1 MGMGW
6 WSMGRLRSSLF
17 SRLAFTLAFAF
28 STLVFGRG
36 ADAGV
41 QWCESDPVFLVNGAL
56 VDVTTGFPAAYVSS
70 IQGAVAYEVLVP
82 SNVIATVVSLPAN
95 VPTTAKISRVLPATG
110 LLSLGV
116 PVVVKVTINATASFD
131 TKTQVT
137 GTYLWLSS
145 TAYGKSNVTTQ
156 VKYTLIGL

>member
-1 MGMGW
+1 
-6 WSMGRLRSSLF
+6 MGRFRISAF
-17 SRLAFTLAFAF
+17 SRFAFAAALAF
-28 STLVFGRG
+28 STLILGVG

-56 VDVTTGFPAAYVSS
+56 VDVTTGFPASYTSTLK
-70 IQGAVAYEVLVP
+70 GAVAYELLVP
-82 SNVIATVVSLPAN
+82 SNAIATVVSLPAA

-116 PVVVKVTINATASFD
+116 PVIVKVTINATASFD

-137 GTYLWLSS
+137 GTFLWLSS

>member
-1 MGMGW
+1 
-6 WSMGRLRSSLF
+6 MGRLPRSLF
-17 SRLAFTLAFAF
+17 GKLAFSLAFTL
-28 STLVFGRG
+28 STLVMGLG

-56 VDVTTGFPAAYVSS
+56 LDVTTAFPATYTSTLK
-70 IQGAVAYEVLVP
+70 GAVAYEVLVP
-82 SNVIATVVSLPAN
+82 SNAIATVVSLPAS

-116 PVVVKVTINATASFD
+116 PVIVKVTIDATASFD
-131 TKTQVT
+131 TKTKVT

-145 TAYGKSNVTTQ
+145 TVYGKSNVTTQ

>member
-1 MGMGW
+1 
-6 WSMGRLRSSLF
+6 MGRLPTSAF

-28 STLVFGRG
+28 STLVLGVG

-56 VDVTTGFPAAYVSS
+56 VDVTTGFPANYIATLK
-70 IQGAVAYEVLVP
+70 GAVAYEVLVP
-82 SNVIATVVSLPAN
+82 SNAIATVVSLPAA

-116 PVVVKVTINATASFD
+116 PVIVKVTIYATASFT

-137 GTYLWLSS
+137 GTFLWLSS

>member
-6 WSMGRLRSSLF
+6 MDGAVR
-17 SRLAFTLAFAF
+17 RLAFARLAFAF
-28 STLVFGRG
+28 AFGLSTLVLGLD
-36 ADAGV
+36 ANAGV

-56 VDVTTGFPAAYVSS
+56 VDVTTGFPATYTNTLK
-70 IQGAVAYEVLVP
+70 GAVAYEVLVP
-82 SNVIATVVSLPAN
+82 SNVIALVVSLPAN

-116 PVVVKVTINATASFD
+116 PVIVKVTINATASFQ

-137 GTYLWLSS
+137 GTYLGLSS

>member
-1 MGMGW
+1 
-6 WSMGRLRSSLF
+6 MGRFRISAF
-17 SRLAFTLAFAF
+17 CRLAFSLAFAF
-28 STLVFGRG
+28 STLVLGVG

-56 VDVTTGFPAAYVSS
+56 VDVTTAFPATYASTLK
-70 IQGAVAYEVLVP
+70 GAVAYEVLVP
-82 SNVIATVVSLPAN
+82 SNAIATVVSLPAA
-95 VPTTAKISRVLPATG
+95 VPTTATISKVLPATG

-116 PVVVKVTINATASFD
+116 PVVVKVTVKASASFD

>member
-1 MGMGW
+1 
-6 WSMGRLRSSLF
+6 MGRLRRFAFGKLF
-17 SRLAFTLAFAF
+17 FTLAFAL
-28 STLVFGRG
+28 STLVLGVD
-36 ADAGV
+36 AEAGV
-41 QWCESDPVFLVNGAL
+41 QWCESDPVFLVNGAI
-56 VDVTTGFPAAYVSS
+56 VDVTTGFPANYTSTLK
-70 IQGAVAYEVLVP
+70 GAVAYEVLVP
-82 SNVIATVVSLPAN
+82 SNAVALVVSLPAN

-116 PVVVKVTINATASFD
+116 PVIVKVTINATASFQ

-145 TAYGKSNVTTQ
+145 TAYGRSNVTTQ

>member
-1 MGMGW
+1 
-6 WSMGRLRSSLF
+6 MGRLLTSAF

-28 STLVFGRG
+28 STLVLGLG

-41 QWCESDPVFLVNGAL
+41 QWCESDPVFMVNGAL
-56 VDVTTGFPAAYVSS
+56 VDVTTGFPASYTSS
-70 IQGAVAYEVLVP
+70 IKGAVAYEVLVP
-82 SNVIATVVSLPAN
+82 SNVIATVVSLPAS

-110 LLSLGV
+110 LLHVGV
-116 PVVVKVTINATASFD
+116 PVIVRVTINATASFQ
-131 TKTQVT
+131 TRTQVT

-156 VKYTLIGL
+156 VSYTLIGL

>member
-1 MGMGW
+1 
-6 WSMGRLRSSLF
+6 MGRLHISAF

-28 STLVFGRG
+28 STLVLGVG

-41 QWCESDPVFLVNGAL
+41 QWCESDPVFVVNGSL
-56 VDVTTGFPAAYVSS
+56 VDVTTGFPASYTGTLN
-70 IQGAVAYEVLVP
+70 GAVAYELLVP
-82 SNVIATVVSLPAN
+82 SNAIAAVVSLPAN

-110 LLSLGV
+110 FLSLGV
-116 PVVVKVTINATASFD
+116 PVIVKVTINASASFQ

>member
-1 MGMGW
+1 
-6 WSMGRLRSSLF
+6 MGRFRTSAF

-28 STLVFGRG
+28 STLVLGVG

-56 VDVTTGFPAAYVSS
+56 VDVTTGFPASYTSTLK
-70 IQGAVAYEVLVP
+70 GAVDYELLVP
-82 SNVIATVVSLPAN
+82 SNAIATVVSLPAT

-116 PVVVKVTINATASFD
+116 PVVVKVTIRATASFD

-137 GTYLWLSS
+137 GTFLWLSS

>member
-1 MGMGW
+1 
-6 WSMGRLRSSLF
+6 MGRLRISAF
-17 SRLAFTLAFAF
+17 SKLAFSFAFAF
-28 STLVFGRG
+28 STLVMGVG

-56 VDVTTGFPAAYVSS
+56 VDVTTGFPASYTSS
-70 IQGAVAYEVLVP
+70 LKGAVAYEVLVP
-82 SNVIATVVSLPAN
+82 SNVIATVVSLPAS

-116 PVVVKVTINATASFD
+116 PVIVRVTINASASFQ

-145 TAYGKSNVTTQ
+145 TTYGKSNVTTQ

>member
-1 MGMGW
+1 
-6 WSMGRLRSSLF
+6 MGRLSRSAF
-17 SRLAFTLAFAF
+17 AKLAFTLAFAF
-28 STLVFGRG
+28 STLTLGLG

-56 VDVTTGFPAAYVSS
+56 VDVTTGFPASYTGTLK
-70 IQGAVAYEVLVP
+70 GAVAYEVLVP
-82 SNVIATVVSLPAN
+82 SNAIALVVSLPAN

-116 PVVVKVTINATASFD
+116 PVIVKVTINATASFQ

-137 GTYLWLSS
+137 GTFLWLSS

>member
-1 MGMGW
+1 
-6 WSMGRLRSSLF
+6 MGRFRIS
-17 SRLAFTLAFAF
+17 AFRFAFAAALAF
-28 STLVFGRG
+28 STLILGVG

-56 VDVTTGFPAAYVSS
+56 VDVTTGFPASYTSTLK
-70 IQGAVAYEVLVP
+70 GAVAYELLVP
-82 SNVIATVVSLPAN
+82 SNAIATVVSLPAA

-116 PVVVKVTINATASFD
+116 PVIVKVTINATASFD

-137 GTYLWLSS
+137 GTFLWLSS

>member
-1 MGMGW
+1 
-6 WSMGRLRSSLF
+6 MGRLLTSAF

-28 STLVFGRG
+28 STLVLGVG

-41 QWCESDPVFLVNGAL
+41 QWCESDPVFMVNGAL
-56 VDVTTGFPAAYVSS
+56 VDVTTGFPASYTSS
-70 IQGAVAYEVLVP
+70 LKGAVAYEVLVP
-82 SNVIATVVSLPAN
+82 SNVIATVVSLPAS
-95 VPTTAKISRVLPATG
+95 VPTTAKISRVLPPTG

-131 TKTQVT
+131 TKTRVS

>member
-1 MGMGW
+1 
-6 WSMGRLRSSLF
+6 MGRLPKLSFAKLT
-17 SRLAFTLAFAF
+17 FTFAF
-28 STLVFGRG
+28 VLSTLVLGLD
-36 ADAGV
+36 ANAGV

-56 VDVTTGFPAAYVSS
+56 VDVTTGFPATYTSS
-70 IQGAVAYEVLVP
+70 LKGAVAYEVLVP
-82 SNVIATVVSLPAN
+82 SNVIALVVSLPAN

-116 PVVVKVTINATASFD
+116 PVIVKVTINATASFQ

-145 TAYGKSNVTTQ
+145 TVYGKSNVTTQ

>member
-1 MGMGW
+1 
-6 WSMGRLRSSLF
+6 MGRLPE
-17 SRLAFTLAFAF
+17 LAFAKF
-28 STLVFGRG
+28 TFTFAFVLSTLVLGLD
-36 ADAGV
+36 ANAGV

-56 VDVTTGFPAAYVSS
+56 VDVTTGFPATYTSS
-70 IQGAVAYEVLVP
+70 LKGAVAYEVLVP
-82 SNVIATVVSLPAN
+82 SNVIALVVSLPAN

-116 PVVVKVTINATASFD
+116 PVIVKVTINATASFQ

-137 GTYLWLSS
+137 GTYLLLSS
-145 TAYGKSNVTTQ
+145 TVYGKSNVTTQ

>member
-1 MGMGW
+1 
-6 WSMGRLRSSLF
+6 MGRLPK
-17 SRLAFTLAFAF
+17 LAFAKLTF
-28 STLVFGRG
+28 TFAFVLSTLVLGLD
-36 ADAGV
+36 ANAGV

-56 VDVTTGFPAAYVSS
+56 VDVTTGFPATYTSS
-70 IQGAVAYEVLVP
+70 LKGAVAYEVLVP
-82 SNVIATVVSLPAN
+82 SNVIALVVSLPAN

-116 PVVVKVTINATASFD
+116 PVIVKVTINATASFQ

-145 TAYGKSNVTTQ
+145 TVYGKSNVTTQ